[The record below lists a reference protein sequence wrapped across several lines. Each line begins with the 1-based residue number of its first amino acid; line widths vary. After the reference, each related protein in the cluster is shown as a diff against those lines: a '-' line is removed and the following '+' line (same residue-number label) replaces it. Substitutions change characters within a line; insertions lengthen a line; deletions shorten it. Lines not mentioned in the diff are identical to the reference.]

1 MNAESA
7 TVEANGALAQQ
18 QAALLDLVRDCVLVR
33 DLEDRITF
41 WNRTAEELYGW
52 SKAEAIGQVFHK
64 LLQTQFSKS
73 LAEIKSSLKVTGN
86 WQGELINTT
95 RDGRA
100 LVVSSRWTLQL
111 DSEGTPL
118 AILQSDGDLT
128 ESNYAQEALR
138 LAREQLELRVQAR
151 TAELGGAN
159 EALVESQERFRQM
172 AANIPEV
179 FWLSNPAMTSIIYVS
194 PAFEK
199 IWGRPC
205 EALYANPAIWFDA
218 MHPEDQPRV
227 RQHFRKMLP
236 AEGYEHSY
244 RVVRKDGTERWV
256 LERGVPVPDSFGMY
270 QRLVGV
276 ARDITEHKM
285 LEEETL
291 AVSEREQ
298 RRIGQDL
305 HDDLCQQLVG
315 IEFISRAL
323 QQQLGTSPE
332 AARTGEIAR
341 LIREAI
347 NHTRRLARGL
357 ARFSWKRKA

>member
-159 EALVESQERFRQM
+159 EALVES
-172 AANIPEV
+172 
-179 FWLSNPAMTSIIYVS
+179 
-194 PAFEK
+194 
-199 IWGRPC
+199 
-205 EALYANPAIWFDA
+205 
-218 MHPEDQPRV
+218 
-227 RQHFRKMLP
+227 
-236 AEGYEHSY
+236 
-244 RVVRKDGTERWV
+244 
-256 LERGVPVPDSFGMY
+256 
-270 QRLVGV
+270 
-276 ARDITEHKM
+276 
-285 LEEETL
+285 
-291 AVSEREQ
+291 
-298 RRIGQDL
+298 
-305 HDDLCQQLVG
+305 
-315 IEFISRAL
+315 
-323 QQQLGTSPE
+323 
-332 AARTGEIAR
+332 
-341 LIREAI
+341 
-347 NHTRRLARGL
+347 
-357 ARFSWKRKA
+357 